1 MARGSGKLTRRRGKP
16 LAAAMAAVLIL
27 ALSHAA
33 RAASFAARD
42 LQVLGRA
49 IAFMQPPPP
58 PDAVI
63 AIAFIAGNADSKR
76 DADAI
81 AALIGSG
88 LATGHTMLRPRVVD
102 VAGLGAGGFSVVIAA
117 AGANG
122 PQLNAAAKAAKALC
136 VTTDA
141 DAVRDGFCA
150 MAITSE
156 PRVEITVNH
165 TAAAAA
171 GIDFAAAFRMMIRE
185 M

>member
-1 MARGSGKLTRRRGKP
+1 MARGSGELIRRASKS
-16 LAAAMAAVLIL
+16 LAAAVLIL
-27 ALSHAA
+27 TVSRAA
-33 RAASFAARD
+33 WAASFAAKD

-49 IAFMQPPPP
+49 IAFMQPPPA
-58 PDAVI
+58 PDAGI
-63 AIAFIAGNADSKR
+63 AIAYLPGNADSKR

-88 LATGHTMLRPRVVD
+88 LPAGHATLRPRVVD
-102 VAGLGAGGFSVVIAA
+102 IAGVGAGGFSVVIAA

-136 VTTDA
+136 VTTET

-156 PRVEITVNH
+156 PRVEIIVNH
-165 TAAAAA
+165 AAAAAA

>member
-1 MARGSGKLTRRRGKP
+1 MAV
-16 LAAAMAAVLIL
+16 VLIV
-27 ALSHAA
+27 ALTHAA
-33 RAASFAARD
+33 RAASFAAKD

-58 PDAVI
+58 PDAVV
-63 AIAFIAGNADSKR
+63 AIAFMAGNADSKR
-76 DADAI
+76 DAEAI

-88 LATGHTMLRPRVVD
+88 LAAGHATLRPRVVD
-102 VAGLGAGGFSVVIAA
+102 IAGLSAGGFSVVIAA

-122 PQLNAAAKAAKALC
+122 AQLSAAAKAAKALC
-136 VTTDA
+136 VTTEA
-141 DAVRDGFCA
+141 DAVRDGVCA

-156 PRVEITVNH
+156 PRVEIIVNH
-165 TAAAAA
+165 AAAAAA